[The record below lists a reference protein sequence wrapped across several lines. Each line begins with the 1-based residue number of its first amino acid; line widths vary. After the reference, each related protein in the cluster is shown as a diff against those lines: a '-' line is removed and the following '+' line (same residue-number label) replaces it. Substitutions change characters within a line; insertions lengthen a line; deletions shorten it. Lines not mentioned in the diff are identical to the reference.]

1 MKAKI
6 NDSIQTLIDITADF
20 SDLIIPKGT
29 IGAIVECY
37 PNPEAYAIDL
47 MISNPKVIGG
57 FTYENV
63 ILSPEQFIVISSQS
77 ISVRSSDLVGWVM
90 GTQPNI
96 IPMML

>member
-47 MISNPKVIGG
+47 M
-57 FTYENV
+57 
-63 ILSPEQFIVISSQS
+63 
-77 ISVRSSDLVGWVM
+77 LVVLLM
-90 GTQPNI
+90 K
-96 IPMML
+96 M